1 MPVTVW
7 KGQLT
12 FGLVS
17 IPIRIIRAA
26 RQERIR
32 FTQVYRPEAAVR
44 EQARNGLRDEPDED
58 VSAEDIPAA
67 VGRAESLNAPEHVE
81 RVKRQY
87 IAPDSGEAVPM
98 REVLK
103 GYEYEKEHFAVF
115 HPQEMRKFRAETTR
129 DMEILEFVKLEG
141 IDPVFFNASY
151 YVAPDRGGEKPY
163 SLLFEAMRRS
173 AYAAIARF
181 AMHGR
186 EQMLTLRPG
195 KRGILMHT
203 LFYQTE
209 IHAED
214 EFSADASLVTPQEM
228 KMAEL
233 LISHLAADFD
243 AAKFKNEHKARI
255 EAAIDARIA
264 NGEASSEKATAKKA
278 APVVDILDALRRSLE
293 RKPPAREAAAKK
305 RPKQRKAGA

>member
-1 MPVTVW
+1 
-7 KGQLT
+7 
-12 FGLVS
+12 
-17 IPIRIIRAA
+17 
-26 RQERIR
+26 
-32 FTQVYRPEAAVR
+32 
-44 EQARNGLRDEPDED
+44 
-58 VSAEDIPAA
+58 
-67 VGRAESLNAPEHVE
+67 
-81 RVKRQY
+81 
-87 IAPDSGEAVPM
+87 
-98 REVLK
+98 
-103 GYEYEKEHFAVF
+103 
-115 HPQEMRKFRAETTR
+115 
-129 DMEILEFVKLEG
+129 
-141 IDPVFFNASY
+141 
-151 YVAPDRGGEKPY
+151 
-163 SLLFEAMRRS
+163 
-173 AYAAIARF
+173 
-181 AMHGR
+181 
-186 EQMLTLRPG
+186 MLTLRPG